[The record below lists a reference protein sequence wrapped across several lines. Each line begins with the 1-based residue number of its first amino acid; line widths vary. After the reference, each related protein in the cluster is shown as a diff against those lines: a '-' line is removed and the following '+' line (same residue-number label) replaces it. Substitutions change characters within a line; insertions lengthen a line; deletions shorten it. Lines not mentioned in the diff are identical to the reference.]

1 MPTKPQQK
9 APRSPKARPAE
20 QEHDETIHQTRYR
33 EDSELDEYDEHKL
46 QKMADDPSG
55 SPGGDGPDA

>member
-1 MPTKPQQK
+1 MAKPQL
-9 APRSPKARPAE
+9 PKARKPE
-20 QEHDETIHQTRYR
+20 KVTQEHDETVHQTRYR
-33 EDSELDEYDEHKL
+33 EDSEVDEYDEHKL